1 MLACYGIP
9 CSFTKVLKTHKS
21 IVWYYVQ
28 NAVSR
33 GILSLVLWSQDIV
46 PLAEMMT
53 RSRASSVVVPVRL
66 EISQRL
72 VFPTPDW
79 ITAWRG
85 GGGGPNSV
93 FCFGRSCMWVQRLWR
108 SSGVRVCQRVIG
120 YVLPNLRYYLTY

>member
-9 CSFTKVLKTHKS
+9 CGFTKVLKTHKS

-33 GILSLVLWSQDIV
+33 GILSLVLWSQDTV
-46 PLAEMMT
+46 TLAEMMT

-72 VFPTPDW
+72 VFPNPDW
-79 ITAWRG
+79 ITAW
-85 GGGGPNSV
+85 GGGPNSV
-93 FCFGRSCMWVQRLWR
+93 FFFGRFCLWVQGLWR
-108 SSGVRVCQRVIG
+108 S
-120 YVLPNLRYYLTY
+120 

>member
-66 EISQRL
+66 EIPQRL
-72 VFPTPDW
+72 VSPTPEW
-79 ITAWRG
+79 HTAS

-93 FCFGRSCMWVQRLWR
+93 FWFGRSCMWVQRLWR
-108 SSGVRVCQRVIG
+108 SS
-120 YVLPNLRYYLTY
+120 

>member
-1 MLACYGIP
+1 MYILKSITYEMLACYGIP

-33 GILSLVLWSQDIV
+33 GIPNLVLWSKDIV
-46 PLAEMMT
+46 PLAEVMT

-72 VFPTPDW
+72 VFPNLDW
-79 ITAWRG
+79 ITALG
-85 GGGGPNSV
+85 GGGGKNVS
-93 FCFGRSCMWVQRLWR
+93 
-108 SSGVRVCQRVIG
+108 
-120 YVLPNLRYYLTY
+120 

>member
-9 CSFTKVLKTHKS
+9 CSFTKVLKTHNS
-21 IVWYYVQ
+21 VVWYYVQ

-66 EISQRL
+66 EIPQRL
-72 VFPTPDW
+72 VFPNPDW
-79 ITAWRG
+79 ITERKQETFKVHRAT
-85 GGGGPNSV
+85 V
-93 FCFGRSCMWVQRLWR
+93 FNTISDL
-108 SSGVRVCQRVIG
+108 
-120 YVLPNLRYYLTY
+120 YVTIFHLRCVELHKYLNNA